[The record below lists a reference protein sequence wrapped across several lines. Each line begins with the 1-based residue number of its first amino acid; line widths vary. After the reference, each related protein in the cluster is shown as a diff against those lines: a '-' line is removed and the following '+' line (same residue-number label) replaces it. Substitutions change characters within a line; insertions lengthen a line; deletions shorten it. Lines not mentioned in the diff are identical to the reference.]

1 MASVAVIAES
11 ISTLSKS
18 INQVFAE
25 VEKSATDKLERAQHS
40 AQDARNERDDAVKT
54 LHAVQLEIQEWKQKV
69 QQAEMTITHQSE
81 TIGQL
86 RREATQWKDQSRN
99 WQEHFLRVEQER
111 CTLSSRL
118 DELVAERLLPVHV
131 APLTPISRYA
141 DHSGSP
147 DESASSVPAKKNAL
161 LPLSPPEGDPPAP
174 RTAVTKA
181 RKQPP
186 THTKSTIK
194 SKPPITVL
202 KTSTTPNFFAEPST
216 SKRTG
221 ARTPVRTETQQ
232 PRTKVIRRVRAVFHV
247 KQEDDSGEDVPDEE
261 EEEEEEED
269 DELSEQDTS
278 YRPPRRPS
286 SRAVKDD
293 DSDLFGGDEED
304 DEEEDELMIGPDDN
318 DDLDNAPTHKR
329 PPPTPAPP
337 ASPAKRR
344 RVSTTTTTARPK
356 ATGKKS

>member
-11 ISTLSKS
+11 ISALSKS
-18 INQVFAE
+18 INQVFSE
-25 VEKSATDKLERAQHS
+25 VEKSATDKLERVQHS
-40 AQDARNERDDAVKT
+40 AQDARNEKDEVVKAF
-54 LHAVQLEIQEWKQKV
+54 HAAQLEIQEWKQKV
-69 QQAEMTITHQSE
+69 KQAEMTITHQTE

-147 DESASSVPAKKNAL
+147 DEPTSSVPVKKNAL

-186 THTKSTIK
+186 THAKSTIK

-202 KTSTTPNFFAEPST
+202 KTSTTPNPFAESST
-216 SKRTG
+216 SKRAG

-232 PRTKVIRRVRAVFHV
+232 PRMKVIRRVRAVFHV
-247 KQEDDSGEDVPDEE
+247 KQEDDSGEDVQEE
-261 EEEEEEED
+261 EDEEED

-318 DDLDNAPTHKR
+318 DDLDNLLTHKR
-329 PPPTPAPP
+329 PLPIPAPP
-337 ASPAKRR
+337 ASPAKKR
-344 RVSTTTTTARPK
+344 RVSTTATRLK
-356 ATGKKS
+356 STGKKS

>member
-1 MASVAVIAES
+1 MASVAVIADS
-11 ISTLSKS
+11 ISALSKS
-18 INQVFAE
+18 INQVFSE
-25 VEKSATDKLERAQHS
+25 VEKSATDKLERTQQS
-40 AQDARNERDDAVKT
+40 AQDARNERDDAVKA
-54 LHAVQLEIQEWKQKV
+54 LHAAQLEIQEWKQKV
-69 QQAEMTITHQSE
+69 KQAEMTITHQTE

-147 DESASSVPAKKNAL
+147 DESASSAPVKKNAL

-186 THTKSTIK
+186 THAKSTIK

-247 KQEDDSGEDVPDEE
+247 KQEDDSGEDVQEE

-293 DSDLFGGDEED
+293 NSDLFGGDEED

-318 DDLDNAPTHKR
+318 DDLDNLPTHKR

-337 ASPAKRR
+337 ASPAKKR
-344 RVSTTTTTARPK
+344 RVSTTTTRPK

>member
-1 MASVAVIAES
+1 MASVAVIADS
-11 ISTLSKS
+11 ISALSKS
-18 INQVFAE
+18 INQVFSE
-25 VEKSATDKLERAQHS
+25 VEKSATDKLERAQN
-40 AQDARNERDDAVKT
+40 ATQDARNERDNTVNA
-54 LHAVQLEIQEWKQKV
+54 LHVAELEIQEWKQKAK
-69 QQAEMTITHQSE
+69 QAEMTINHQTE

-86 RREATQWKDQSRN
+86 RREASQWKDQSRN

-118 DELVAERLLPVHV
+118 DELVAERLLPSHV

-147 DESASSVPAKKNAL
+147 DESASSAPTKKNPL
-161 LPLSPPEGDPPAP
+161 LPLSPPEGDPPTP
-174 RTAVTKA
+174 RNAVTKA

-186 THTKSTIK
+186 THAKSTIK

-202 KTSTTPNFFAEPST
+202 KTSTTPNPFAEPST

-221 ARTPVRTETQQ
+221 VRTPVRTETQQ
-232 PRTKVIRRVRAVFHV
+232 PRTK
-247 KQEDDSGEDVPDEE
+247 EDSGEDVDEEE

-269 DELSEQDTS
+269 DELSEQATS

-286 SRAVKDD
+286 SRAVRDD

-304 DEEEDELMIGPDDN
+304 DDEEDELMIGPDDN
-318 DDLDNAPTHKR
+318 DDLDDLPTHKR

-337 ASPAKRR
+337 ASPAKKR
-344 RVSTTTTTARPK
+344 RVSTTTARSK
-356 ATGKKS
+356 TTGKKS

>member
-1 MASVAVIAES
+1 MASVAVIADS
-11 ISTLSKS
+11 ISALSKS
-18 INQVFAE
+18 INQVFSEA
-25 VEKSATDKLERAQHS
+25 EKSTSDKLERAQNV
-40 AQDARNERDDAVKT
+40 AQDARNERDDALKA
-54 LHAVQLEIQEWKQKV
+54 LHAAELETQEWKQKV
-69 QQAEMTITHQSE
+69 KQAEMTITYQNE
-81 TIGQL
+81 TVSQL
-86 RREATQWKDQSRN
+86 RREAAQWKDQSRN

-118 DELVAERLLPVHV
+118 DELVSERLLPAPV

-147 DESASSVPAKKNAL
+147 VEQTSSASVKNITL
-161 LPLSPPEGDPPAP
+161 LPLSPPEGDPPTP
-174 RTAVTKA
+174 RNATTKA
-181 RKQPP
+181 RKPP
-186 THTKSTIK
+186 STHAKPTIK

-202 KTSTTPNFFAEPST
+202 KTSTTPNPFTEPST

-232 PRTKVIRRVRAVFHV
+232 PRSKVIRRVRAVFHV
-247 KQEDDSGEDVPDEE
+247 KQEDDSGEDDQ
-261 EEEEEEED
+261 EEED
-269 DELSEQDTS
+269 DELSEQEDAS

-286 SRAVKDD
+286 LRAVKDD

-318 DDLDNAPTHKR
+318 DDLDKLPSHKR

-337 ASPAKRR
+337 ASPPKKRR
-344 RVSTTTTTARPK
+344 ISTATARPK

>member
-1 MASVAVIAES
+1 MASIAVIADS
-11 ISTLSKS
+11 ISALSKS
-18 INQVFAE
+18 INQVFSEA
-25 VEKSATDKLERAQHS
+25 EKSATDKLERAQNI
-40 AQDARNERDDAVKT
+40 AQDAKDERDDALKA
-54 LHAVQLEIQEWKQKV
+54 LHTAGLEIQEWKQKV
-69 QQAEMTITHQSE
+69 KQAEMTITHQTE

-86 RREATQWKDQSRN
+86 RREAAQWKDQSRN

-118 DELVAERLLPVHV
+118 DEIVAERLLPVHA

-147 DESASSVPAKKNAL
+147 DEQTNSAPVRNTL
-161 LPLSPPEGDPPAP
+161 LPPSPPEGDPPTP
-174 RTAVTKA
+174 RNTIAKT
-181 RKQPP
+181 RKQAS
-186 THTKSTIK
+186 THAKPSTK

-202 KTSTTPNFFAEPST
+202 KTSTTPNPFAEPST

-232 PRTKVIRRVRAVFHV
+232 PRAKIIRRVRAVFHV
-247 KQEDDSGEDVPDEE
+247 KQEDDSGEEE
-261 EEEEEEED
+261 EGEEE

-278 YRPPRRPS
+278 YRPPRHPS
-286 SRAVKDD
+286 SRVVKDD

-304 DEEEDELMIGPDDN
+304 DDEEDELMIGPDDN
-318 DDLDNAPTHKR
+318 DDLDKLPSHKR
-329 PPPTPAPP
+329 PLPTPASH
-337 ASPAKRR
+337 ASPTKKR
-344 RVSTTTTTARPK
+344 RVSTATSRPR